1 MHYGPQEDES
11 ECESDFGKT
20 RVGVWVW
27 AVGEQAQNRAEIFL
41 FSSCG
46 YFVL

>member
-20 RVGVWVW
+20 RVCVWVR
-27 AVGEQAQNRAEIFL
+27 AVGEQAQKRVENLLFL
-41 FSSCG
+41 SCG